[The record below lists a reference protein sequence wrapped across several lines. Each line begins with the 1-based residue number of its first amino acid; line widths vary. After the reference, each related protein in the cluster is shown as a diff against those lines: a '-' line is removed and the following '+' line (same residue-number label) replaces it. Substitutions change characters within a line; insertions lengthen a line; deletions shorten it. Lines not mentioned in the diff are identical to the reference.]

1 MSETTSSDNTTLAL
15 PGGRQQQAVAPVAV
29 VPTRSDK
36 ILAHHL
42 DRMAIVY
49 VRQSTQHQVLEHRES
64 AARQY
69 ALTDRAADL
78 GWHRDLTK
86 SSTTIKVS
94 VDRRLRDEAVFKDC
108 LPRSVPIALVSCW
121 G

>member
-49 VRQSTQHQVLEHRES
+49 DSTIDS
-64 AARQY
+64 A
-69 ALTDRAADL
+69 
-78 GWHRDLTK
+78 
-86 SSTTIKVS
+86 SS
-94 VDRRLRDEAVFKDC
+94 
-108 LPRSVPIALVSCW
+108 P
-121 G
+121 